1 MAMNLGHI
9 LTLSLFGESH
19 GPAIGVVVDGLPPGQ
34 VYDAAYTAHQLT
46 RRKPGAS
53 SLATPRKEADEVEI
67 LSGLK
72 DGVFTGAPLAAVIR
86 NTDQKS
92 RDYSELERLL
102 RPSHADYPAWQKYGE
117 AFDVRGGGRFSGRL
131 TAPLVF
137 AGSLARK
144 LLLAEGIEIHTHLYR
159 VGPHTEDTPTDLE
172 GLRSLDDLEIPM
184 VAQDKQEAVRRYIE
198 GLKTSGDST
207 GAAVRTV
214 VTGLPAGV
222 GEPHFD
228 TLEGELAKALF
239 AIGGIKAVSF
249 GLGEG
254 FGEAVGSEVNDG
266 YALQSGKVVTT
277 TNHNGGA
284 LGGMTTGMPVVFSV
298 TFKPTPSIAK
308 DQQTVDRMAREET
321 TLSLGGRH
329 DPIIALRGRVVVEN
343 LTAFVLYDLL
353 GRAGKLAY

>member
-1 MAMNLGHI
+1 MAMNLGTS

-19 GPAIGVVVDGLPPGQ
+19 GPAIGVVIDGLPPGQ
-34 VYDAAYTAHQLT
+34 PYDAAYAAHQLS
-46 RRKPGAS
+46 RRKPGS
-53 SLATPRKEADEVEI
+53 SPLATPRKEADEVEI

-137 AGSLARK
+137 AGSLARR
-144 LLLAEGIEIHTHLYR
+144 LLLSEGIEIHSHLYR
-159 VGPHTEDTPTDLE
+159 VGPHGEETPLE
-172 GLRSLDDLEIPM
+172 PDVLRDLDDMEIPM
-184 VAQDKQEAVRRYIE
+184 IDGSKREAVRDYIE
-198 GLKTSGDST
+198 KLRASGDST

-214 VTGLPAGV
+214 VTGLPPGI

-239 AIGGIKAVSF
+239 SIGGIKALSF
-249 GLGEG
+249 GLGEDFAG
-254 FGEAVGSEVNDG
+254 AVGSAVNDA
-266 YALQSGKVVTT
+266 YALRSGKVVTT

-284 LGGMTTGMPVVFSV
+284 LGGMSTGMPLVFSV
-298 TFKPTPSIAK
+298 TFKPTPSIAVE
-308 DQQTVDRMAREET
+308 QRTVDRVQREET

-343 LTAFVLYDLL
+343 LAAFILYDLMH
-353 GRAGKLAY
+353 RAGKLAY